1 MDVDEPGQQSK
12 QRELQ
17 RIYLEKAPDYFPAA
31 LLRFWSAS
39 WCLLG
44 AFGSCR
50 RLLPSV
56 FVSASL
62 LHVPLLVPAVLLQEN
77 RDPARDL
84 LRMEL
89 DREQGVP
96 ERMLFRPGSK
106 PVSVIQSIPRC
117 T

>member
-12 QRELQ
+12 QLELQ

-62 LHVPLLVPAVLLQEN
+62 LHAPLLVPAVLLQLN

-84 LRMEL
+84 LRIEL
-89 DREQGVP
+89 DHKQSVP
-96 ERMLFRPGSK
+96 ERRLCRPDPTPGTMNTT
-106 PVSVIQSIPRC
+106 IPL
-117 T
+117 

>member
-31 LLRFWSAS
+31 LLRFHSAF

-44 AFGSCR
+44 AFSFCR

-56 FVSASL
+56 FVSASR
-62 LHVPLLVPAVLLQEN
+62 LHVPLLVPPVLLQEN
-77 RDPARDL
+77 RDPPSRSSSMRSRSCAGGRL
-84 LRMEL
+84 YGCRSG
-89 DREQGVP
+89 QAP
-96 ERMLFRPGSK
+96 S
-106 PVSVIQSIPRC
+106 QS
-117 T
+117 